1 MGTDKESIAFSHL
14 NERIQRWIWERNWTE
29 FRDIQEAAVSPILEQ
44 KKDVIISAATAS
56 GKTEAAF
63 LPICSRLLEKE
74 NVGSSVVYIS
84 PLKALINDQF
94 GRMEELCEHLDIS
107 VHPWHGDIAASK
119 KTDFL
124 KECKGILLITPES
137 LEAIF
142 VNHGSQV
149 HSIFSN
155 VLYVVVDELHSFIG
169 SERGRQLQS
178 LLHRIE
184 FTVKKR
190 IPRIALSATLGDMAL
205 AAEFLRVGF
214 GKDVH
219 LITSSAF
226 KQEIKLLLRGF
237 VDSAPVLNSVNETI
251 TEQVYS
257 NIKNDPKC
265 VVSEISESLF
275 HTLRGSSNLIF
286 ANARTDVEIYADS
299 LRRMSE
305 NKLLPNEFW
314 PHHGS
319 LSKDLREEAEAAI
332 KDKSRPVNI
341 ICTSTLEMGVDI
353 GSVNSIAQIKVPP
366 SVSSMRQ
373 RLGRSGRRGTP
384 AILRIYIAERELG
397 KDISLRGEL
406 RANLVQAIA
415 MVRLLV
421 NKWYEPPY
429 AKGLHL
435 STLIQQTLSLI
446 AQYGGLTASQLW
458 KILCAS
464 GPFRSVT
471 EKMFIDLLKVMG
483 SQKLLMQANDGLLLH
498 GELGEKIVNHY
509 SFYAAFKT
517 SEEYKLVTESRTL
530 GTLPID
536 RPVAIDSFL
545 IFSGRRWQVV
555 NVDSRKKLIEL
566 KQAQAGKAPQ
576 FEGGDFGWVHDRIRQ
591 EMYDV
596 YIGDDMPSFL
606 DAKAKQLLVEARENF
621 RRYCLDKNRVVSR
634 GNYTDL
640 FCWAG
645 DGKTETIA
653 ALLRLRGVEA
663 FREGFFL
670 EVKLSADALRDHL
683 QALVTQESIDP
694 LVLAKSIPNKAS
706 EKYDLFL
713 SDDFMCADYATSKLD
728 VAGAIGIIKNF
739 LEEKLFN

>member
-1 MGTDKESIAFSHL
+1 MGTDKESIAFSRL

-29 FRDIQEAAVSPILEQ
+29 FRDIQESAVSPILEQ
-44 KKDVIISAATAS
+44 KKDVIIAAATAS

-94 GRMEELCEHLDIS
+94 GRMEELCEHLNIS
-107 VHPWHGDIAASK
+107 VHPWHGDIATSK
-119 KTDFL
+119 KADFL

-169 SERGRQLQS
+169 SERGQQLQS

-184 FTVKKR
+184 FSVRKR

-219 LITSSAF
+219 VISSTAF

-237 VDSAPVLNSVNETI
+237 VDSAPELILSDDEKVKAAEDSESVL
-251 TEQVYS
+251 
-257 NIKNDPKC
+257 
-265 VVSEISESLF
+265 SEIGKSLF
-275 HTLRGSSNLIF
+275 NTLRGTSNLIF
-286 ANARTDVEIYADS
+286 ANSRKDVETYADF
-299 LRRMSE
+299 LRRLSE
-305 NKLLPNEFW
+305 NNLLPNEFW

-319 LSKDLREEAEAAI
+319 LSKELREEAEAAI

-353 GSVNSIAQIKVPP
+353 GTVNSIAQINVPY

-373 RLGRSGRRGTP
+373 RLGRSGRRGDP
-384 AILRIYIAERELG
+384 AILRIYITERELG
-397 KDISLRGEL
+397 KDLSLNDEL
-406 RANLVQAIA
+406 RIDLVQAIA
-415 MVRLLV
+415 MVYLLV
-421 NKWYEPPY
+421 NKWYEPPSIQ
-429 AKGLHL
+429 GLHL
-435 STLIQQTLSLI
+435 STMIQQILSII
-446 AQYGGLTASQLW
+446 AQYGGLTATQLW

-464 GPFRSVT
+464 GPFNAVT
-471 EKMFIDLLKVMG
+471 EKMFIDLLRVMG

-498 GELGEKIVNHY
+498 DELGEKIVNHY

-545 IFSGRRWQVV
+545 IFGGRRWQVTD
-555 NVDSRKKLIEL
+555 VDARKKIIEL
-566 KQAQAGKAPQ
+566 KPAKAGLAPK
-576 FEGGDFGWVHDRIRQ
+576 FASKGGWLHECIRQ
-591 EMYDV
+591 EMYKI
-596 YIGDDMPSFL
+596 YMGTETPPFL
-606 DAKAKQLLVEARENF
+606 DAKAKELLNEARENF
-621 RRYCLDKNRVVSR
+621 SRYHLDKNQVISS
-634 GNYTDL
+634 GKHLYL
-640 FCWAG
+640 FCWTG
-645 DGKTETIA
+645 DEKMETVA
-653 ALLRLRGVEA
+653 ALLRHKGLKANTIGITVVIEA
-663 FREGFFL
+663 NKEEL
-670 EVKLSADALRDHL
+670 KEQLNSLVN
-683 QALVTQESIDP
+683 QAPIDP
-694 LVLAKSIPNKAS
+694 CELAKFIPNRAS

-713 SDDFMCADYATSKLD
+713 SNDLMCADYAASKLD
-728 VAGAIGIIKNF
+728 VVGA
-739 LEEKLFN
+739 LET